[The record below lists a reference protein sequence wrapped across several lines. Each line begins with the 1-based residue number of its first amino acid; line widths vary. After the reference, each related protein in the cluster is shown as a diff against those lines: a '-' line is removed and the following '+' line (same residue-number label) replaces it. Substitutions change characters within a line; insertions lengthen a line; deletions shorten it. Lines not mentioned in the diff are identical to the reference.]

1 MQTRQVLTAYLTA
14 AVVFLAIDAVWL
26 TTMTSVLYRPAL
38 GHLLAPE
45 PDLAAAALFYALYV
59 AGMVGFAIAPGVQ
72 AGSVR
77 AALVRG
83 GALGLLCYATYD
95 LTNQATMRGWPWSVT
110 LADLAW
116 GTFITGL
123 ASAVACAVV
132 LRRQRA

>member
-1 MQTRQVLTAYLTA
+1 VLTAYVTA

-45 PDLAAAALFYALYV
+45 PDLVAAGLFYALYV

-77 AALVRG
+77 AALV
-83 GALGLLCYATYD
+83 
-95 LTNQATMRGWPWSVT
+95 PWSVT